1 MSFIQT
7 IRESE
12 AQGPLSTVYGRL
24 HQEFGFVPNIFK
36 ASSLNEDI
44 LQAQV
49 GLFSALMA
57 GPSNLTRPQRE
68 MIALVVSQTNRCRY

>member
-24 HQEFGFVPNIFK
+24 QQELGFVPNLFK
-36 ASSLNEDI
+36 ASSLNADM
-44 LQAQV
+44 LHAQV
-49 GLFSALMA
+49 GLFSTLMA
-57 GPSNLTRPQRE
+57 GPSNLTRPQRA
-68 MIALVVSQTNRCRY
+68 MIALIVSQTNRCRY